1 MFGYVRGADEMLSQ
15 EDRQRYQSVYC
26 GLCHALGRRYG
37 LAGRMILNFD
47 LTFLAMLLQEGPCD
61 TCEKRCLAH
70 PIKART
76 CQQGS
81 GALDTAAD
89 MSVILTWWQVQD
101 GIADHGFF
109 GALKYRFAA
118 LFLRR
123 AYRRAKEYQPD
134 FDAIT
139 AERLRELAEM
149 ERRGE
154 PSLDAPADAFARL
167 LTAAAEGAKDPIK
180 RRVLGQ
186 MLYHLGR
193 WIYLVDAADD
203 LAKDAKSGS
212 YNPLPRRYHLPEGK
226 LTDEARRDLSMTLDS
241 SVRAMAA
248 AFELW
253 DFGENR
259 GIIENI
265 VYQGLYA
272 VGGAVLNGTYR
283 RRIRRK
289 GGHAHA

>member
-1 MFGYVRGADEMLSQ
+1 MFGYVHAADDRLPQ
-15 EDRQRYQSVYC
+15 EDRRRYQSIYC

-47 LTFLAMLLQEGPCD
+47 VTFLAMLLQEGSCG

-70 PIKART
+70 PIKARV

-81 GALDTAAD
+81 DTLDTAAD
-89 MSVILTWWQVQD
+89 MSVILTWWQVRD
-101 GIADHGFF
+101 GIADHSFF
-109 GALKYRFAA
+109 GGLKYRFAA

-123 AYRRAKEYQPD
+123 AYRKAKGYQPD
-134 FDAIT
+134 FDAMT
-139 AERLRELAEM
+139 ARQLQALAEM

-154 PSLDAPADAFARL
+154 ASLDAPADAFARL
-167 LTAAAEGAKDPIK
+167 LAAAAEGASDPIK

-203 LAKDAKSGS
+203 LTKDVKSGS
-212 YNPLPRRYHLPEGK
+212 YNPLPRRYDLPEGK
-226 LTDEARRDLSMTLDS
+226 LTEEARRELSATLDS

-289 GGHAHA
+289 GGQAHA

>member
-1 MFGYVRGADEMLSQ
+1 MFGYVRAADELLP
-15 EDRQRYQSVYC
+15 EEERKRYQSCYC

-37 LAGRMILNFD
+37 LPGRMILNFD
-47 LTFLAMLLQEGPCD
+47 LTFLAMALQEG
-61 TCEKRCLAH
+61 TCESCRKRCIAH
-70 PIKART
+70 PVRPRT
-76 CQQGS
+76 CCCGS
-81 GALDTAAD
+81 DSLDTAAD

-109 GALKYRFAA
+109 GGLRYRLAA
-118 LFLRR
+118 LFLGS
-123 AYRRAKEYQPD
+123 AYRKARQRQPD
-134 FDAIT
+134 FDT
-139 AERLRELAEM
+139 AAQRQLGELAEM
-149 ERRGE
+149 EQRGE

-167 LTAAAEGAKDPIK
+167 LSAAAEGAEDPVK

-203 LAKDAKSGS
+203 LAKDVKSGS
-212 YNPLPRRYHLPEGK
+212 YNPLPRRYGLPEGK
-226 LTDEARRDLSMTLDS
+226 LTEEARRELSMTLDG

-259 GIIENI
+259 LVMENI

-289 GGHAHA
+289 GGHARA

>member
-1 MFGYVRGADEMLSQ
+1 MFGYVHAADDRLPQ
-15 EDRQRYQSVYC
+15 EDRRRYQSIYC

-47 LTFLAMLLQEGPCD
+47 VTFLAMLLQEGSCG

-70 PIKART
+70 PIKARV

-81 GALDTAAD
+81 DTLDTAAD
-89 MSVILTWWQVQD
+89 MSVILTWWQVRD

-109 GALKYRFAA
+109 GGLKYRFAA

-123 AYRRAKEYQPD
+123 AYRKAKGYQPG
-134 FDAIT
+134 FDAMT
-139 AERLRELAEM
+139 ARQLQALAEM

-154 PSLDAPADAFARL
+154 ASLDAPADAFARL
-167 LTAAAEGAKDPIK
+167 LAAAAEGASDPIK

-203 LAKDAKSGS
+203 LTKDVKSGS
-212 YNPLPRRYHLPEGK
+212 YNPLPRRYDLPEGK
-226 LTDEARRDLSMTLDS
+226 LTEEARRELSATLDS

-289 GGHAHA
+289 GGQAHA

>member
-1 MFGYVRGADEMLSQ
+1 MFGYVRAADDVLPQ

-47 LTFLAMLLQEGPCD
+47 LTFLAMLLQEGSCG

-81 GALDTAAD
+81 DTLDAAAD
-89 MSVILTWWQVQD
+89 MSVIWTWWQVQD
-101 GIADHGFF
+101 GIADHCFF
-109 GALKYRFAA
+109 GGLKYRFAA

-123 AYRRAKEYQPD
+123 AYRKAKGYQPD
-134 FDAIT
+134 FDAVT
-139 AERLRELAEM
+139 ERQLRELAEM

-154 PSLDAPADAFARL
+154 ASLDAPADAFARL
-167 LTAAAEGAKDPIK
+167 LAAAAEGASDPIK
-180 RRVLGQ
+180 GRVLGQ

-203 LAKDAKSGS
+203 LAKDVKSGS